1 MHQLFGKLKNSK
13 TNGLCAYKDS
23 ITPVL
28 QKAKEADLV
37 IVGSPV
43 YYNYPA
49 SQVRSFLERWLFPI
63 GCYVWEDGKQ
73 KTFRDRVIPTGLIY
87 TMNCPEDIM
96 DKWIHPTI
104 LSDIAKT
111 MEQIMGYNELL
122 YVCNTYQFKDY
133 SRYDFN
139 LFDEEIKRKY
149 RDEHFDIDLK
159 NAYDLGVSLAR
170 KAIEISEE

>member
-1 MHQLFGKLKNSK
+1 
-13 TNGLCAYKDS
+13 
-23 ITPVL
+23 
-28 QKAKEADLV
+28 
-37 IVGSPV
+37 
-43 YYNYPA
+43 
-49 SQVRSFLERWLFPI
+49 
-63 GCYVWEDGKQ
+63 
-73 KTFRDRVIPTGLIY
+73 
-87 TMNCPEDIM
+87 M